1 MYWHPHIKGSVNMIF
16 LRSLAVKVDEILIS
30 NHMSTAKKLTRT
42 TVNASMDVFL
52 IVYGLLNVLVI
63 IDD

>member
-1 MYWHPHIKGSVNMIF
+1 
-16 LRSLAVKVDEILIS
+16 
-30 NHMSTAKKLTRT
+30 MSTAKKLTRT